1 MGQGPHVRGN
11 VRYALQV
18 MLRMHPLQGIIFSFP
33 CKNICDADNTPG
45 VREAKVKDGR
55 YIFGMLQ
62 VIWMFCI
69 ATRLVRRIAGEL
81 ADIEDA
87 AGTADISSIQSNSIP
102 QADMLDAAGSMQRC
116 RAALDAAA
124 RRAHSHPPE
133 EDEPTDVDEDS
144 DGDGIIQGGATTTVV
159 AALTSGPAPAP
170 PTSRLVS
177 GPNPHRARRS
187 LG

>member
-1 MGQGPHVRGN
+1 MAAN
-11 VRYALQV
+11 VDRDHILALLRWKTSESLAIYAKLND
-18 MLRMHPLQGIIFSFP
+18 RAY
-33 CKNICDADNTPG
+33 ADM
-45 VREAKVKDGR
+45 V
-55 YIFGMLQ
+55 
-62 VIWMFCI
+62 
-69 ATRLVRRIAGEL
+69 
-81 ADIEDA
+81 DA